1 MSLDVFD
8 TVLSFA
14 SVMLVLSLFVTAWV
28 QLLGGFLRL
37 RHRNLRWGLER
48 LLNQLD
54 PENKL
59 AGQAKAVARK
69 IASEVPALANDS
81 RLFGGGT
88 EALKPAELVKTLRA
102 LAAAEDSGAAG
113 QAVKALVDSIDTK
126 GPPTALG
133 SNIDAISN
141 ELVTLFPSQAKAVQ
155 EAVDR
160 GVKRGDALARQV
172 GDWFDTVMDRVADRF
187 TLHTRYIAVIVSGVV
202 VFAMGVDAVTLY
214 TNLRSDSAR
223 RATLV
228 AQTPELLKTATA
240 SITSSSCLNV
250 ASAAIAK
257 LASDPDKEWSAAWST
272 VLAKAPKNLDDVKEG
287 SAWLNQQALATKPPL
302 PDASQRF
309 NQAYADANKTCVTDR
324 LKDIDSLTKGPLKE
338 VSALT
343 VPADQLWTSETF
355 LGHVPGLLLAWVL
368 LTLGAPFW
376 FNMLKSMSSL
386 RPLIASRSDKPVVS

>member
-54 PENKL
+54 PEKKL
-59 AGQAKAVARK
+59 AGQAQAVARR
-69 IASEVPALANDS
+69 IASEVPALATGS
-81 RLFGGGT
+81 TLFGGGT

-102 LAAAEDSGAAG
+102 LAANESDKVN
-113 QAVKALVDSIDTK
+113 QVVKALVGSIDTK
-126 GPPTALG
+126 DPPANLG
-133 SNIDAISN
+133 NDIAAISN

-160 GVKRGDALARQV
+160 GVKRGDELARQV
-172 GDWFDTVMDRVADRF
+172 GDWFDTVMDRAADRF

-214 TNLRSDSAR
+214 TTLRSDSAR

-228 AQTPELLKTATA
+228 AQMPELLKSA
-240 SITSSSCLNV
+240 SERITSNSCLNV

-257 LASDPDKEWSAAWST
+257 LASDPDKEWSAAWSK
-272 VLAKAPKNLDDVKEG
+272 VLPTAPKTLDAANEG
-287 SAWLNQQALATKPPL
+287 LAWLNQQAQATKPPL
-302 PDASQRF
+302 PDALQRY
-309 NQAYADANKTCVTDR
+309 NQAYADASKTCVTDR
-324 LKDIDSLTKGPLKE
+324 LKDIDSLTKGPLKD

-343 VPADQLWTSETF
+343 VPMDQLWTSKTF

-376 FNMLKSMSSL
+376 FNMLKSLSSL

>member
-172 GDWFDTVMDRVADRF
+172 GDWFDTVMDRVADLDVLRDVADAIER
-187 TLHTRYIAVIVSGVV
+187 TRRHAL
-202 VFAMGVDAVTLY
+202 VDY
-214 TNLRSDSAR
+214 YLRSFDGRIPGVTIDR
-223 RATLV
+223 RLDTFRKVCELAPESV
-228 AQTPELLKTATA
+228 KPTPL
-240 SITSSSCLNV
+240 
-250 ASAAIAK
+250 
-257 LASDPDKEWSAAWST
+257 
-272 VLAKAPKNLDDVKEG
+272 
-287 SAWLNQQALATKPPL
+287 
-302 PDASQRF
+302 
-309 NQAYADANKTCVTDR
+309 
-324 LKDIDSLTKGPLKE
+324 
-338 VSALT
+338 
-343 VPADQLWTSETF
+343 
-355 LGHVPGLLLAWVL
+355 
-368 LTLGAPFW
+368 
-376 FNMLKSMSSL
+376 
-386 RPLIASRSDKPVVS
+386 